1 MVYLDFRSLSLIIA
15 MRRSGRG
22 SGRPLVSL
30 SLRFT
35 PTEPRRRH
43 AARGPE
49 ARPGD
54 WSHTAIDLRSLSLIG
69 AMQPGSTRAEGGGE
83 GAQVERGERC

>member
-1 MVYLDFRSLSLIIA
+1 MGGEGDGL
-15 MRRSGRG
+15 
-22 SGRPLVSL
+22 
-30 SLRFT
+30 LRFT

-49 ARPGD
+49 ARPAA

-69 AMQPGSTRAEGGGE
+69 AMRPGGTCAEGGGE